1 MSSVNE
7 RIEKLT
13 EELKAAVEKH
23 NEALQIVNTEK
34 ENALQYAS
42 SVSEV
47 DDIHQGWIEALE
59 YCVREIELL
68 EAK

>member
-34 ENALQYAS
+34 ENAFGLQKQL
-42 SVSEV
+42 EV
-47 DDIHQGWIEALE
+47 LE
-59 YCVREIELL
+59 ELKVEEEGPAEIVET
-68 EAK
+68 EVA

>member
-34 ENALQYAS
+34 ENAFGLQKQL
-42 SVSEV
+42 EV
-47 DDIHQGWIEALE
+47 LG
-59 YCVREIELL
+59 ELK
-68 EAK
+68 EEEEGPAETVETEVA

>member
-13 EELKAAVEKH
+13 KELKAAIEKH

-34 ENALQYAS
+34 ENAFGLQKQL
-42 SVSEV
+42 EV
-47 DDIHQGWIEALE
+47 LG
-59 YCVREIELL
+59 ELKV
-68 EAK
+68 EEEGPAETVETEVA